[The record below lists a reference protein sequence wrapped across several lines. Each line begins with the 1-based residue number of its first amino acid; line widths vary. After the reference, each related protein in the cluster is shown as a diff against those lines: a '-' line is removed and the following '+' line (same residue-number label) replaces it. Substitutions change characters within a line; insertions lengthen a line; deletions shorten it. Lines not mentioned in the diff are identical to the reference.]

1 MSKLHMLYNNVFTT
15 PIAIIKHI
23 AFKRLIFTIITLF
36 GSLYVATTVSHAQEM
51 KKILAF
57 GDSLTAGYGL
67 GPGEGFTDQLERTIN
82 DLGTNVEV
90 ANAGVSGDTS
100 SGGLSRLEWVL
111 ASTPDVDLV
120 ILALGAND
128 ALRGIQPEIT
138 RKNIDEMVRVLKSKN
153 IPVMIAG
160 MMAPPNLGPVY
171 GEKFNTIYP
180 DTAEKYSVPLYPFF
194 LDGVA
199 GIMEL
204 NQNDR
209 IHPNIEGVK
218 LITSKMAPKV
228 IQTLNGE

>member
-1 MSKLHMLYNNVFTT
+1 MLYNNVITT

-23 AFKRLIFTIITLF
+23 ALKRLIFTIFTLF
-36 GSLYVATTVSHAQEM
+36 GSLYAATLPSHAQEI

-67 GPGEGFTDQLERTIN
+67 GPGEGFTDQLQRTLI

-138 RKNIDEMVRVLKSKN
+138 RKNIDEMVSILKNKE
-153 IPVMIAG
+153 IPVLIAG
-160 MMAPPNLGPVY
+160 MIAPPNLGPVY

-180 DTAEKYSVPLYPFF
+180 DTAKKYEVPLYPFF

-199 GIMEL
+199 GFIEL

-209 IHPNIEGVK
+209 IHPNIKGVK
-218 LITSKMAPKV
+218 IITTKMAPS
-228 IQTLNGE
+228 IINALN